1 MKSSNCLGVLALCV
15 LLLFSCAEKRNEVS
29 TEPVKVIFDTDIGND
44 IDDVLALQMLVNYH
58 KRGLIELEAVT
69 ISKCNKKSV
78 LFADGYLR
86 FNDMMI
92 DLGFAHNGVTP
103 DDYFYLIPTL
113 SSEYHGHR
121 VIEPKVDTSSVE
133 EAYVLMRRQLV
144 EASDSSVVIIA
155 VGPMTNMG
163 RLVDSRPDSIS
174 SLDGASL
181 LRKKVREVV
190 LMAGMFEKEGMF
202 PEYNVVCD
210 IPAARLFFEK
220 CPVPIIV
227 SGFEIGGRVLYP
239 HESVLGD
246 FGDPEAHPLPIA
258 YSHYSQMP
266 YDRQTWDLTAVYQAV
281 EPDNNLIRNS
291 EAGKIH
297 IDDEGYS
304 IFEPEEGGKHHFLLL
319 DDKDI
324 TALRDTLVTRVSG
337 RF

>member
-1 MKSSNCLGVLALCV
+1 MKSNYFGVLAFCS

-58 KRGLIELEAVT
+58 KRGMIELDAVT

-86 FNDMMI
+86 FNDLVA
-92 DLGFAHNGVTP
+92 DLGFAYNGVTP

-113 SSEYHGHR
+113 SAEYQGHR
-121 VIEPKVDTSSVE
+121 VIESKVDTSSVE
-133 EAYVLMRRQLV
+133 EAYLLMRRRLA

-155 VGPMTNMG
+155 VGPMTNLG
-163 RLVDSRPDSIS
+163 RLVESRPDSIS
-174 SLDGASL
+174 SLDGATL

-210 IPAARLFFEK
+210 IPAARSFFEK
-220 CPVPIIV
+220 CPVPVIV
-227 SGFEIGGRVLYP
+227 SGFEIGGRVLFP
-239 HESVLGD
+239 HESVLDD

-266 YDRQTWDLTAVYQAV
+266 YDRQTWDLTAVFQAV
-281 EPDNNLIRNS
+281 EPSNGLIRNS
-291 EAGKIH
+291 DAGRIH
-297 IDDEGYS
+297 IDEEGYS
-304 IFEPEEGGKHHFLLL
+304 IFEPEEGGNHHFLLL

>member
-1 MKSSNCLGVLALCV
+1 MKSNCLGVLAFCA
-15 LLLFSCAEKRNEVS
+15 LLLCSCAEKRSEVP
-29 TEPVKVIFDTDIGND
+29 TEPVKVIFDTDLGND

-58 KRGLIELEAVT
+58 KRGMISLDAVT
-69 ISKCNKKSV
+69 ISKFNKKSV
-78 LFADGYLR
+78 LFADGYLG
-86 FNDMMI
+86 FNDMEA

-103 DDYFYLIPTL
+103 EDYAYLVPTL
-113 SSEYHGHR
+113 SAEYQGR
-121 VIEPKVDTSSVE
+121 MVIEPKVDTSSVE
-133 EAYVLMRRQLV
+133 EGYVLMRRKLA
-144 EASDSSVVIIA
+144 EAPDSSVVIIA

-163 RLVDSRPDSIS
+163 RLVESGPDSIT
-174 SLDGASL
+174 SLDGVSL
-181 LRKKVREVV
+181 VRQKVREVV
-190 LMAGMFEKEGMF
+190 LMAGMFEKEGRF

-210 IPAARLFFEK
+210 IPAAQALFEK
-220 CPVPIIV
+220 CPVPLIV

-246 FGDPEAHPLPIA
+246 FGDPESHPLPIA

-281 EPDNNLIRNS
+281 EPDNSLIRNS
-291 EAGKIH
+291 QAGKIH

-304 IFEPEEGGKHHFLLL
+304 IFEPAEGGTHHFLLL

-324 TALRDTLVTRVSG
+324 NSLRDTLVTRVAG

>member
-86 FNDMMI
+86 FNDMMT

-121 VIEPKVDTSSVE
+121 VIEPKVDTLSVE